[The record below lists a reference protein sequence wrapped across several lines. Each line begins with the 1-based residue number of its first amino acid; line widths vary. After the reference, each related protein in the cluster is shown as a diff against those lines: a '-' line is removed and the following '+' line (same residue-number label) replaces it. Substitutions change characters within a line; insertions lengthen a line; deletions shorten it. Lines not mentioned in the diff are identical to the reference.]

1 MTETTAD
8 LHAEATRPGADESAT
23 GHGIHQLGYRNWS
36 GLKTSGWFRWEVIA
50 EVGIRRSWQNKW
62 LKRMLVLAWMPAFWF
77 GVGFF
82 LWEQAALYPE
92 WRHMLTPILRNLPD
106 TPQFEPISRLMDD
119 DDFQSNRHLIWA
131 WLLNS
136 FIRYPQPVLMVL
148 LVGMIAPPLI
158 SQDIRSRAFLL
169 YFSRPVTRV
178 EYLLGKLATLWGY
191 LAMISVLPALSLYV
205 FGVLF
210 SPSISV
216 VVATWDLPLRIM
228 AASLLLIIPT
238 SSLALCL
245 SSLTQE
251 SRNAGFAWFA
261 IWVLGWFTY
270 GAVSSAEAFNAERH
284 YQRHGTLANVHDSPW
299 THLSLYHTLGK
310 VQSWVFGFS
319 NWDDVWISI
328 SILAVVTVISLTVLF
343 RRISAPMRA

>member
-1 MTETTAD
+1 MTDFITDHQPD
-8 LHAEATRPGADESAT
+8 LLPASVDPAT
-23 GHGIHQLGYRNWS
+23 GRGIHQLGYRAWS
-36 GLKTSGWFRWEVIA
+36 GWKTSEWFRWKVIA

-62 LKRMLVLAWMPAFWF
+62 LKRMLLLAWMPAFWF

-92 WRHMLTPILRNLPD
+92 WRHLLRPILRNLPA

-119 DDFQSNRHLIWA
+119 SDFQSNRHLIWA

-169 YFSRPVTRV
+169 YFSRPVTRL
-178 EYLLGKLATLWGY
+178 EYLFGKLATLWAY
-191 LAMISVLPALSLYV
+191 LAMISVLPALSIYV

-210 SPSISV
+210 SPSFSV
-216 VVATWDLPLRIM
+216 VLSTWDIPLRIM
-228 AASLLLIIPT
+228 IASLFLIIPT
-238 SSLALCL
+238 SSLALCF

-261 IWVLGWFTY
+261 VWVLGWFTY
-270 GAVSSAEAFNAERH
+270 GAVSSAEAFNAEREFDR
-284 YQRHGTLANVHDSPW
+284 QGTLVSVPESPW

-310 VQSWVFGFS
+310 VQNWVFGFS
-319 NWDDVWISI
+319 EWTDVWISFL
-328 SILAVVTVISLTVLF
+328 ILTIVTAVSLTVLF
-343 RRISAPMRA
+343 RRISAPMRV

>member
-1 MTETTAD
+1 MTEAASHPQPPSPAND
-8 LHAEATRPGADESAT
+8 LPEPDPGR
-23 GHGIHQLGYRNWS
+23 GVHHLGYRSWS
-36 GLKTSGWFRWEVIA
+36 GQQTSGWFRWEVIA

-92 WRHMLTPILRNLPD
+92 WRVLLRQFLRGLPP
-106 TPQFEPISRLMDD
+106 TPQFEPISHAFDS
-119 DDFQSNRHLIWA
+119 DDFDTNRHLIWA

-148 LVGMIAPPLI
+148 VVGMIAPPLI

-169 YFSRPVTRV
+169 YFSRPVNRL
-178 EYLLGKLATLWGY
+178 EYLFGKLATLWAY
-191 LAMISVLPALSLYV
+191 LAMISVLPAITLYA

-210 SPSISV
+210 SPSLNV
-216 VVATWDLPLRIM
+216 VYSTWDIPLRII
-228 AASLLLIIPT
+228 AASFFLIIPT
-238 SSLALCL
+238 STLALCF

-261 IWVLGWFTY
+261 VWVLGWFTY
-270 GAVSSAEAFNAERH
+270 GAIASAEAFKAGRH
-284 YQRHGTLANVHDSPW
+284 MRRHGSFEPIPESAW
-299 THLSLYHTLGK
+299 TNLSLYHTLGK
-310 VQSWVFGFS
+310 VQNWVFGFS
-319 NWDDVWISI
+319 DWADIKFPLL
-328 SILAVVTVISLTVLF
+328 ILAAITFVSLVVLF